1 MNIKF
6 SIVKLPAIFFVMI
19 ARHLPVSHEID
30 KMRHWTQI
38 HRSAIKK
45 DLWFIALL
53 IIQPLNSMH
62 CKVQNIFRR
71 KIIDFCSTQWD
82 AFGLCF
88 SLQKILSPLA
98 TLQKPQFIIHK
109 DLQTLRLCRKLYAV
123 FYCSCHFLSDGKLQ
137 EKWARVFWQPPVW
150 PKTHRRCL

>member
-1 MNIKF
+1 
-6 SIVKLPAIFFVMI
+6 
-19 ARHLPVSHEID
+19 
-30 KMRHWTQI
+30 
-38 HRSAIKK
+38 
-45 DLWFIALL
+45 
-53 IIQPLNSMH
+53 MH

-82 AFGLCF
+82 AFGLYF

-137 EKWARVFWQPPVW
+137 EKWARVF
-150 PKTHRRCL
+150 